1 MSSLYEQNLWN
12 KIDFLHERY
21 TRHHTYMSHFLD
33 IMSRYH
39 QACFDFSKSI
49 KNIISKNYSLSDD
62 ESSTWNNSMKSFIN
76 CLSSHSQLF
85 LQTSENIKNTIIDPI
100 TKSLQEHSLKEKD
113 TYMTYNKTRNIYNN
127 LKNSLDKA
135 HKEFELKAK
144 DSENLVYNSKKAK
157 LQNLGNPEQL
167 AKMEAKAT
175 DALTSATMCE
185 EKYMNII
192 DDANKARE
200 NETLLQ
206 KKTHNFY
213 ETCDNYYYTQIKS
226 VIGFNITNL
235 KQMASS
241 IKMEIIDLT
250 DRFDRLSLEN
260 DIKEFIEKNKS
271 DAKPDSNIEFIPYVP
286 CPELSKRSS
295 SKSLNKQ
302 EIADF
307 DIKCEVVSTFKKY
320 FKNIRA
326 DLNMV
331 EEKNKNTMRNLI
343 GAQSWRQQG
352 RNSFEYHH
360 GGQFGNFANG
370 TAFMVHSKQE
380 LDSIKQQIVSYC
392 DANNARAYITCNPR
406 SESAIKTH
414 LANLGKKFGKRLNP
428 WDQKFGFEHMAG
440 QAKPY
445 GPNWTDRIRFFLDI
459 DTKKNA
465 YYLPS
470 TKTNKIRLKKVTDKN
485 GKEVLYVDDANYP
498 KLKNCIVTIESKG
511 SQIFLPKYPNQ
522 EQELI
527 SLGALNVWN
536 ETKNILNQFGV
547 PVETE
552 YETPSG
558 GLHVVIADIS
568 KIQDVNGMEK
578 ALMVFDDDL
587 PAGMT
592 QLVHLNMDG
601 KLILY
606 SNVDTA
612 GY

>member
-62 ESSTWNNSMKSFIN
+62 DSSTWNNSMKSFIN

-200 NETLLQ
+200 NEILLQ

-260 DIKEFIEKNKS
+260 DIKEFLEKNKS

-343 GAQSWRQQG
+343 DRLLKVES
-352 RNSFEYHH
+352 
-360 GGQFGNFANG
+360 
-370 TAFMVHSKQE
+370 
-380 LDSIKQQIVSYC
+380 
-392 DANNARAYITCNPR
+392 NPL
-406 SESAIKTH
+406 SA
-414 LANLGKKFGKRLNP
+414 LGKKELEDLLNQLR
-428 WDQKFGFEHMAG
+428 DLDMKSYFLLYLSKVKSKGLIESEKLFMDLKEIIFYILKLSEEAQDFETTQNCIILSQKLYMEN
-440 QAKPY
+440 KI
-445 GPNWTDRIRFFLDI
+445 TK
-459 DTKKNA
+459 TKKYLVDYIRDYNWLNTIEFWESIIELMIQKEITKNEEINKNKDEKEQQSNA
-465 YYLPS
+465 KNIVFSQVFSYSGNMVEFNIKKEDIIEMVEKFCREFEIDKSMLDVIVENVNNMMN
-470 TKTNKIRLKKVTDKN
+470 NKIQRQKEEEEKNKKMMEEMKKDEKN
-485 GKEVLYVDDANYP
+485 GQPQKVEVIKDYF
-498 KLKNCIVTIESKG
+498 S
-511 SQIFLPKYPNQ
+511 
-522 EQELI
+522 
-527 SLGALNVWN
+527 
-536 ETKNILNQFGV
+536 
-547 PVETE
+547 
-552 YETPSG
+552 
-558 GLHVVIADIS
+558 AD
-568 KIQDVNGMEK
+568 K
-578 ALMVFDDDL
+578 
-587 PAGMT
+587 
-592 QLVHLNMDG
+592 
-601 KLILY
+601 
-606 SNVDTA
+606 
-612 GY
+612 

>member
-135 HKEFELKAK
+135 HKEFESKAK

-343 GAQSWRQQG
+343 DRLLKVES
-352 RNSFEYHH
+352 
-360 GGQFGNFANG
+360 
-370 TAFMVHSKQE
+370 
-380 LDSIKQQIVSYC
+380 
-392 DANNARAYITCNPR
+392 NPL
-406 SESAIKTH
+406 SA
-414 LANLGKKFGKRLNP
+414 LGKKELEDLLNQLR
-428 WDQKFGFEHMAG
+428 DLDMKSYFLLYLSKVKSKGLIESEKLFMDLKEIIFYILKLSEEAQDFETTQNCIILSQKLYMEN
-440 QAKPY
+440 KI
-445 GPNWTDRIRFFLDI
+445 TK
-459 DTKKNA
+459 TKKYLVDYIRDYNWLNTIEFWESIIELMIQKEITKNEEINKNKDEKEQQSNA
-465 YYLPS
+465 KNIVFSQVFSYSGNMVEFNIKKEDIIEMVEKFCREFEIDKSMLDVIVENVNNMMN
-470 TKTNKIRLKKVTDKN
+470 NKIQRQKEEEEKNKKMMEEMKKDEKN
-485 GKEVLYVDDANYP
+485 GQPQKVEVIKDYF
-498 KLKNCIVTIESKG
+498 S
-511 SQIFLPKYPNQ
+511 
-522 EQELI
+522 
-527 SLGALNVWN
+527 
-536 ETKNILNQFGV
+536 
-547 PVETE
+547 
-552 YETPSG
+552 
-558 GLHVVIADIS
+558 AD
-568 KIQDVNGMEK
+568 K
-578 ALMVFDDDL
+578 
-587 PAGMT
+587 
-592 QLVHLNMDG
+592 
-601 KLILY
+601 
-606 SNVDTA
+606 
-612 GY
+612 

>member
-100 TKSLQEHSLKEKD
+100 TKSLQEHSLREKD

-200 NETLLQ
+200 NEILLQ

-343 GAQSWRQQG
+343 DRLLKVES
-352 RNSFEYHH
+352 
-360 GGQFGNFANG
+360 
-370 TAFMVHSKQE
+370 
-380 LDSIKQQIVSYC
+380 
-392 DANNARAYITCNPR
+392 NPL
-406 SESAIKTH
+406 SA
-414 LANLGKKFGKRLNP
+414 LGKKELEDLLNQLR
-428 WDQKFGFEHMAG
+428 DLDMKSYFLLYLSKVKSKGLIESEKLFMDLKEIIFYILKLSEEAQDFETTQNCIILSQKLYMEN
-440 QAKPY
+440 KI
-445 GPNWTDRIRFFLDI
+445 TK
-459 DTKKNA
+459 TKKYLVDYIRDYNWLNTIEFWESIIELMIQKEITKNEEINKNKDEKEQQSNA
-465 YYLPS
+465 KNIVFSQVFSYSGNMVEFNIKKEDIIEMVEKFCREFEIDKSMLDVIVENVNNMMN
-470 TKTNKIRLKKVTDKN
+470 NKIQRQKEEEEKNKKMMEEMKKDEKN
-485 GKEVLYVDDANYP
+485 GQPQKVEVIKDYF
-498 KLKNCIVTIESKG
+498 S
-511 SQIFLPKYPNQ
+511 
-522 EQELI
+522 
-527 SLGALNVWN
+527 
-536 ETKNILNQFGV
+536 
-547 PVETE
+547 
-552 YETPSG
+552 
-558 GLHVVIADIS
+558 AD
-568 KIQDVNGMEK
+568 K
-578 ALMVFDDDL
+578 
-587 PAGMT
+587 
-592 QLVHLNMDG
+592 
-601 KLILY
+601 
-606 SNVDTA
+606 
-612 GY
+612 

>member
-175 DALTSATMCE
+175 DSLTSATMCE

-200 NETLLQ
+200 NEILLQ

-250 DRFDRLSLEN
+250 DRFDRLSLDN

-343 GAQSWRQQG
+343 DRLLKVES
-352 RNSFEYHH
+352 
-360 GGQFGNFANG
+360 
-370 TAFMVHSKQE
+370 
-380 LDSIKQQIVSYC
+380 
-392 DANNARAYITCNPR
+392 NPL
-406 SESAIKTH
+406 SA
-414 LANLGKKFGKRLNP
+414 LGKKELEDLLNQLR
-428 WDQKFGFEHMAG
+428 DLDMKSYFLLYLSKVKSKGLIESEKLFMDLKEIIFYILKLSEEAQDFETTQNCIILSQKLYMEN
-440 QAKPY
+440 KI
-445 GPNWTDRIRFFLDI
+445 TK
-459 DTKKNA
+459 TKKYLVDYIRDYNWLNTIEFWESIIELMIQKEITKNEEINKNKDEKEQQSNA
-465 YYLPS
+465 KNIVFSQVFSYSGNMVEFNIKKEDIIEMVEKFCREFEIDKSMLDVIVENVNNMMN
-470 TKTNKIRLKKVTDKN
+470 NKIQRQKEEEEKNKKMMEEMKKDEKN
-485 GKEVLYVDDANYP
+485 GQPQKVEVIKDYF
-498 KLKNCIVTIESKG
+498 S
-511 SQIFLPKYPNQ
+511 
-522 EQELI
+522 
-527 SLGALNVWN
+527 
-536 ETKNILNQFGV
+536 
-547 PVETE
+547 
-552 YETPSG
+552 
-558 GLHVVIADIS
+558 AD
-568 KIQDVNGMEK
+568 K
-578 ALMVFDDDL
+578 
-587 PAGMT
+587 
-592 QLVHLNMDG
+592 
-601 KLILY
+601 
-606 SNVDTA
+606 
-612 GY
+612 

>member
-260 DIKEFIEKNKS
+260 DIKEFLEKNKS

-343 GAQSWRQQG
+343 DRLLKVES
-352 RNSFEYHH
+352 
-360 GGQFGNFANG
+360 
-370 TAFMVHSKQE
+370 
-380 LDSIKQQIVSYC
+380 
-392 DANNARAYITCNPR
+392 NPL
-406 SESAIKTH
+406 SA
-414 LANLGKKFGKRLNP
+414 LGKKELEDLLNQLR
-428 WDQKFGFEHMAG
+428 DLDMKSYFLLYLSKVKSKGLIESEKLFMDLKEIIFYILKLSEEAQDFETTQNCIILSQKLYMEN
-440 QAKPY
+440 KI
-445 GPNWTDRIRFFLDI
+445 TK
-459 DTKKNA
+459 TKKYLVDYIRDYNWLNTIEFWESIIELMIQKEITKNEEINKNKDEKEQQSNA
-465 YYLPS
+465 KNIVFSQVFSYSGNMVEFNIKKEDIIEMVEKFCREFEIDKSMLDVIVENVNNMMN
-470 TKTNKIRLKKVTDKN
+470 NKIQRQKEEEEKNKKMMEEMKKDEKN
-485 GKEVLYVDDANYP
+485 GQPQKVEVIKDYF
-498 KLKNCIVTIESKG
+498 S
-511 SQIFLPKYPNQ
+511 
-522 EQELI
+522 
-527 SLGALNVWN
+527 
-536 ETKNILNQFGV
+536 
-547 PVETE
+547 
-552 YETPSG
+552 
-558 GLHVVIADIS
+558 AD
-568 KIQDVNGMEK
+568 K
-578 ALMVFDDDL
+578 
-587 PAGMT
+587 
-592 QLVHLNMDG
+592 
-601 KLILY
+601 
-606 SNVDTA
+606 
-612 GY
+612 

>member
-21 TRHHTYMSHFLD
+21 IRHHTYMSHFLD

-200 NETLLQ
+200 NEILLQ

-226 VIGFNITNL
+226 MIGFNITNL

-260 DIKEFIEKNKS
+260 DIKEFLEKNKS

-343 GAQSWRQQG
+343 DRLLKVES
-352 RNSFEYHH
+352 
-360 GGQFGNFANG
+360 
-370 TAFMVHSKQE
+370 
-380 LDSIKQQIVSYC
+380 
-392 DANNARAYITCNPR
+392 NPL
-406 SESAIKTH
+406 SA
-414 LANLGKKFGKRLNP
+414 LGKKELEDLLNQLR
-428 WDQKFGFEHMAG
+428 DLDMKSYFLLYLSKVKSKGLIESEKLFMDLKEIIFYILKLSEEAQDFETTQNCIILSQKLYMEN
-440 QAKPY
+440 KI
-445 GPNWTDRIRFFLDI
+445 TK
-459 DTKKNA
+459 TKKYLVDYIRDYNWLNTIEFWESIIELMIQKEITKNEEINKNKDEKEQQSNA
-465 YYLPS
+465 KNIVFSQVFSYSGNMVEFNIKKEDIIEMVEKFCREFEIDKSMLDVIVENVNNMMN
-470 TKTNKIRLKKVTDKN
+470 NKIQRQKEEEEKNKKMMEEMKKDEKN
-485 GKEVLYVDDANYP
+485 GQPQKVEVIKDYF
-498 KLKNCIVTIESKG
+498 S
-511 SQIFLPKYPNQ
+511 
-522 EQELI
+522 
-527 SLGALNVWN
+527 
-536 ETKNILNQFGV
+536 
-547 PVETE
+547 
-552 YETPSG
+552 
-558 GLHVVIADIS
+558 AD
-568 KIQDVNGMEK
+568 K
-578 ALMVFDDDL
+578 
-587 PAGMT
+587 
-592 QLVHLNMDG
+592 
-601 KLILY
+601 
-606 SNVDTA
+606 
-612 GY
+612 

>member
-200 NETLLQ
+200 NEILLQ

-260 DIKEFIEKNKS
+260 DIKEFIEKNRS

-343 GAQSWRQQG
+343 DRLLKVES
-352 RNSFEYHH
+352 
-360 GGQFGNFANG
+360 
-370 TAFMVHSKQE
+370 
-380 LDSIKQQIVSYC
+380 
-392 DANNARAYITCNPR
+392 NPL
-406 SESAIKTH
+406 SA
-414 LANLGKKFGKRLNP
+414 LGKKELEDLLNQLR
-428 WDQKFGFEHMAG
+428 DLDMKSYFLLYLSKVKSKGLIESEKLFMDLKEIIFYILKLSEEAQDFETTQNCIILSQKLYMEN
-440 QAKPY
+440 KI
-445 GPNWTDRIRFFLDI
+445 TK
-459 DTKKNA
+459 TKKYLVDYIRDYNWLNTIEFWESIIELMIQKEITKNEEINKNKDEKEQQSNA
-465 YYLPS
+465 KNIVFSQVFSYSGNMVEFNIKKEDIIEMVEKFCREFEIDKSMLDVIVENVNNMMN
-470 TKTNKIRLKKVTDKN
+470 NKIQRQKEEEEKNKKMMEEMKKDEKN
-485 GKEVLYVDDANYP
+485 GQPQKVEVIKDYF
-498 KLKNCIVTIESKG
+498 S
-511 SQIFLPKYPNQ
+511 
-522 EQELI
+522 
-527 SLGALNVWN
+527 
-536 ETKNILNQFGV
+536 
-547 PVETE
+547 
-552 YETPSG
+552 
-558 GLHVVIADIS
+558 AD
-568 KIQDVNGMEK
+568 K
-578 ALMVFDDDL
+578 
-587 PAGMT
+587 
-592 QLVHLNMDG
+592 
-601 KLILY
+601 
-606 SNVDTA
+606 
-612 GY
+612 

>member
-127 LKNSLDKA
+127 LKNSLDKV

-200 NETLLQ
+200 NEILLQ

-343 GAQSWRQQG
+343 DRLLKVES
-352 RNSFEYHH
+352 
-360 GGQFGNFANG
+360 
-370 TAFMVHSKQE
+370 
-380 LDSIKQQIVSYC
+380 
-392 DANNARAYITCNPR
+392 NPL
-406 SESAIKTH
+406 SA
-414 LANLGKKFGKRLNP
+414 LGKKELEDLLNQLR
-428 WDQKFGFEHMAG
+428 DLDMKSYFLLYLSKVKSKGLIESEKLFMDLKEIIFYILKLSEEAQDFETTQNCIILSQKLYMEN
-440 QAKPY
+440 KI
-445 GPNWTDRIRFFLDI
+445 TK
-459 DTKKNA
+459 TKKYLVDYIRDYNWLNTIEFWESIIELMIQKEITKNEEINKNKDEKEQQSNA
-465 YYLPS
+465 KNIVFSQVFSYSGNMVEFNIKKEDIIEMVEKFCREFEIDKSMLDVIVENVNNMMN
-470 TKTNKIRLKKVTDKN
+470 NKIQRQKEEEEKNKKMMEEMKKDEKN
-485 GKEVLYVDDANYP
+485 GQPQKVEVIKDYF
-498 KLKNCIVTIESKG
+498 S
-511 SQIFLPKYPNQ
+511 
-522 EQELI
+522 
-527 SLGALNVWN
+527 
-536 ETKNILNQFGV
+536 
-547 PVETE
+547 
-552 YETPSG
+552 
-558 GLHVVIADIS
+558 AD
-568 KIQDVNGMEK
+568 K
-578 ALMVFDDDL
+578 
-587 PAGMT
+587 
-592 QLVHLNMDG
+592 
-601 KLILY
+601 
-606 SNVDTA
+606 
-612 GY
+612 

>member
-175 DALTSATMCE
+175 DALTSATICE

-260 DIKEFIEKNKS
+260 DIKEFLEKNKS

-302 EIADF
+302 EIDDF

-343 GAQSWRQQG
+343 DRLLKVES
-352 RNSFEYHH
+352 
-360 GGQFGNFANG
+360 
-370 TAFMVHSKQE
+370 
-380 LDSIKQQIVSYC
+380 
-392 DANNARAYITCNPR
+392 NPL
-406 SESAIKTH
+406 SA
-414 LANLGKKFGKRLNP
+414 LGKKELEDLLNQLR
-428 WDQKFGFEHMAG
+428 DLDMKSYFLLYLSKVKSKGLIESEKLFMDLKEIIFYILKLSEEAQDFETTQNCIILSQKLYMEN
-440 QAKPY
+440 KI
-445 GPNWTDRIRFFLDI
+445 TK
-459 DTKKNA
+459 TKKYLVDYIRDYNWLNTIEFWESIIELMIQKEITKNEEINKNKDEKEQQSNA
-465 YYLPS
+465 KNIVFSQVFSYSGNMVEFNIKKEDIIEMVEKFCREFEIDKSMLDVIVENVNNMMN
-470 TKTNKIRLKKVTDKN
+470 NKIQRQKEEEEKNKKMMEEMKKDEKN
-485 GKEVLYVDDANYP
+485 GQPQKVEVIKDYF
-498 KLKNCIVTIESKG
+498 S
-511 SQIFLPKYPNQ
+511 
-522 EQELI
+522 
-527 SLGALNVWN
+527 
-536 ETKNILNQFGV
+536 
-547 PVETE
+547 
-552 YETPSG
+552 
-558 GLHVVIADIS
+558 AD
-568 KIQDVNGMEK
+568 K
-578 ALMVFDDDL
+578 
-587 PAGMT
+587 
-592 QLVHLNMDG
+592 
-601 KLILY
+601 
-606 SNVDTA
+606 
-612 GY
+612 

>member
-127 LKNSLDKA
+127 LKNTLDKA

-343 GAQSWRQQG
+343 DRLLKVES
-352 RNSFEYHH
+352 
-360 GGQFGNFANG
+360 
-370 TAFMVHSKQE
+370 
-380 LDSIKQQIVSYC
+380 
-392 DANNARAYITCNPR
+392 NPL
-406 SESAIKTH
+406 SA
-414 LANLGKKFGKRLNP
+414 LGKKELEDLLNQLR
-428 WDQKFGFEHMAG
+428 DLDMKSYFLLYLSKVKSKGLIESEKLFMDLKEIIFYILKLSEEAQDFETTQNCIILSQKLYMEN
-440 QAKPY
+440 KI
-445 GPNWTDRIRFFLDI
+445 TK
-459 DTKKNA
+459 TKKYLVDYIRDYNWLNTIEFWESIIELMIQKEITKNEEINKNKDEKEQQSNA
-465 YYLPS
+465 KNIVFSQVFSYSGNMVEFNIKKEDIIEMVEKFCREFEIDKSMLDVIVENVNNMMN
-470 TKTNKIRLKKVTDKN
+470 NKIQRQKEEEEKNKKMMEEMKKDEKN
-485 GKEVLYVDDANYP
+485 GQPQKVEVIKDYF
-498 KLKNCIVTIESKG
+498 S
-511 SQIFLPKYPNQ
+511 
-522 EQELI
+522 
-527 SLGALNVWN
+527 
-536 ETKNILNQFGV
+536 
-547 PVETE
+547 
-552 YETPSG
+552 
-558 GLHVVIADIS
+558 AD
-568 KIQDVNGMEK
+568 K
-578 ALMVFDDDL
+578 
-587 PAGMT
+587 
-592 QLVHLNMDG
+592 
-601 KLILY
+601 
-606 SNVDTA
+606 
-612 GY
+612 

>member
-271 DAKPDSNIEFIPYVP
+271 DTKPDSNIEFIPYVP

-343 GAQSWRQQG
+343 DRLLKVES
-352 RNSFEYHH
+352 
-360 GGQFGNFANG
+360 
-370 TAFMVHSKQE
+370 
-380 LDSIKQQIVSYC
+380 
-392 DANNARAYITCNPR
+392 NPL
-406 SESAIKTH
+406 SA
-414 LANLGKKFGKRLNP
+414 LGKKELEDLLNQLR
-428 WDQKFGFEHMAG
+428 DLDMKSYFLLYLSKVKSKGLIESEKLFMDLKEIIFYILKLSEEAQDFETTQNCIILSQKLYMEN
-440 QAKPY
+440 KI
-445 GPNWTDRIRFFLDI
+445 TK
-459 DTKKNA
+459 TKKYLVDYIRDYNWLNTIEFWESIIELMIQKEITKNEEINKNKDEKEQQSNA
-465 YYLPS
+465 KNIVFSQVFSYSGNMVEFNIKKEDIIEMVEKFCREFEIDKSMLDVIVENVNNMMN
-470 TKTNKIRLKKVTDKN
+470 NKIQRQKEEEEKNKKMMEEMKKDEKN
-485 GKEVLYVDDANYP
+485 GQPQKVEVIKDYF
-498 KLKNCIVTIESKG
+498 S
-511 SQIFLPKYPNQ
+511 
-522 EQELI
+522 
-527 SLGALNVWN
+527 
-536 ETKNILNQFGV
+536 
-547 PVETE
+547 
-552 YETPSG
+552 
-558 GLHVVIADIS
+558 AD
-568 KIQDVNGMEK
+568 K
-578 ALMVFDDDL
+578 
-587 PAGMT
+587 
-592 QLVHLNMDG
+592 
-601 KLILY
+601 
-606 SNVDTA
+606 
-612 GY
+612 

>member
-185 EKYMNII
+185 EKYINII

-343 GAQSWRQQG
+343 DRLLKVES
-352 RNSFEYHH
+352 
-360 GGQFGNFANG
+360 
-370 TAFMVHSKQE
+370 
-380 LDSIKQQIVSYC
+380 
-392 DANNARAYITCNPR
+392 NPL
-406 SESAIKTH
+406 SA
-414 LANLGKKFGKRLNP
+414 LGKKELEDLLNQLR
-428 WDQKFGFEHMAG
+428 DLDMKSYFLLYLSKVKSKGLIESEKLFMDLKEIIFYILKLSEEAQDFETTQNCIILSQKLYMEN
-440 QAKPY
+440 KI
-445 GPNWTDRIRFFLDI
+445 TK
-459 DTKKNA
+459 TKKYLVDYIRDYNWLNTIEFWESIIELMIQKEITKNEEINKNKDEKEQQSNA
-465 YYLPS
+465 KNIVFSQVFSYSGNMVEFNIKKEDIIEMVEKFCREFEIDKSMLDVIVENVNNMMN
-470 TKTNKIRLKKVTDKN
+470 NKIQRQKEEEEKNKKMMEEMKKDEKN
-485 GKEVLYVDDANYP
+485 GQPQKVEVIKDYF
-498 KLKNCIVTIESKG
+498 S
-511 SQIFLPKYPNQ
+511 
-522 EQELI
+522 
-527 SLGALNVWN
+527 
-536 ETKNILNQFGV
+536 
-547 PVETE
+547 
-552 YETPSG
+552 
-558 GLHVVIADIS
+558 AD
-568 KIQDVNGMEK
+568 K
-578 ALMVFDDDL
+578 
-587 PAGMT
+587 
-592 QLVHLNMDG
+592 
-601 KLILY
+601 
-606 SNVDTA
+606 
-612 GY
+612 

>member
-1 MSSLYEQNLWN
+1 
-12 KIDFLHERY
+12 
-21 TRHHTYMSHFLD
+21 
-33 IMSRYH
+33 MSRYH

-343 GAQSWRQQG
+343 DRLLKVES
-352 RNSFEYHH
+352 
-360 GGQFGNFANG
+360 
-370 TAFMVHSKQE
+370 
-380 LDSIKQQIVSYC
+380 
-392 DANNARAYITCNPR
+392 NPL
-406 SESAIKTH
+406 SA
-414 LANLGKKFGKRLNP
+414 LGKKELEDLLNQLR
-428 WDQKFGFEHMAG
+428 DLDMKSYFLLYLSKVKSKGLIESEKLFMDLKEIIFYILKLSEEAQDFETTQNCIILSQKLYMEN
-440 QAKPY
+440 KI
-445 GPNWTDRIRFFLDI
+445 TK
-459 DTKKNA
+459 TKKYLVDYIRDYNWLNTIEFWESIIELMIQKEITKNEEINKNKDEKEQQSNA
-465 YYLPS
+465 KNIVFSQVFSYSGNMVEFNIKKEDIIEMVEKFCREFEIDKSMLDVIVENVNNMMN
-470 TKTNKIRLKKVTDKN
+470 NKIQRQKEEEEKNKKMMEEMKKDEKN
-485 GKEVLYVDDANYP
+485 GQPQKVEVIKDYF
-498 KLKNCIVTIESKG
+498 S
-511 SQIFLPKYPNQ
+511 
-522 EQELI
+522 
-527 SLGALNVWN
+527 
-536 ETKNILNQFGV
+536 
-547 PVETE
+547 
-552 YETPSG
+552 
-558 GLHVVIADIS
+558 AD
-568 KIQDVNGMEK
+568 K
-578 ALMVFDDDL
+578 
-587 PAGMT
+587 
-592 QLVHLNMDG
+592 
-601 KLILY
+601 
-606 SNVDTA
+606 
-612 GY
+612 

>member
-76 CLSSHSQLF
+76 SLSSHSQLF

-343 GAQSWRQQG
+343 DRLLKVES
-352 RNSFEYHH
+352 
-360 GGQFGNFANG
+360 
-370 TAFMVHSKQE
+370 
-380 LDSIKQQIVSYC
+380 
-392 DANNARAYITCNPR
+392 NPL
-406 SESAIKTH
+406 SA
-414 LANLGKKFGKRLNP
+414 LGKKELEDLLNQLR
-428 WDQKFGFEHMAG
+428 DLDMKSYFLLYLSKVKSKGLIESEKLFMDLKEIIFYILKLSEEAQDFETTQNCIILSQKLYMEN
-440 QAKPY
+440 KI
-445 GPNWTDRIRFFLDI
+445 TK
-459 DTKKNA
+459 TKKYLVDYIRDYNWLNTIEFWESIIELMIQKEITKNEEINKNKDEKEQQSNA
-465 YYLPS
+465 KNIVFSQVFSYSGNMVEFNIKKEDIIEMVEKFCREFEIDKSMLDVIVENVNNMMN
-470 TKTNKIRLKKVTDKN
+470 NKIQRQKEEEEKNKKMMEEMKKDEKN
-485 GKEVLYVDDANYP
+485 GQPQKVEVIKDYF
-498 KLKNCIVTIESKG
+498 S
-511 SQIFLPKYPNQ
+511 
-522 EQELI
+522 
-527 SLGALNVWN
+527 
-536 ETKNILNQFGV
+536 
-547 PVETE
+547 
-552 YETPSG
+552 
-558 GLHVVIADIS
+558 AD
-568 KIQDVNGMEK
+568 K
-578 ALMVFDDDL
+578 
-587 PAGMT
+587 
-592 QLVHLNMDG
+592 
-601 KLILY
+601 
-606 SNVDTA
+606 
-612 GY
+612 

>member
-76 CLSSHSQLF
+76 SLSSHSQLF

-200 NETLLQ
+200 NEILLQ

-343 GAQSWRQQG
+343 DRLLKVES
-352 RNSFEYHH
+352 
-360 GGQFGNFANG
+360 
-370 TAFMVHSKQE
+370 
-380 LDSIKQQIVSYC
+380 
-392 DANNARAYITCNPR
+392 NPL
-406 SESAIKTH
+406 SA
-414 LANLGKKFGKRLNP
+414 LGKKELEDLLNQLR
-428 WDQKFGFEHMAG
+428 DLDMKSYFLLYLSKVKSKGLIESEKLFMDLKEIIFYILKLSEEAQDFETTQNCIILSQKLYMEN
-440 QAKPY
+440 KI
-445 GPNWTDRIRFFLDI
+445 TK
-459 DTKKNA
+459 TKKYLVDYIRDYNWLNTIEFWESIIELMIQKEITKNEEINKNKDEKEQQSNA
-465 YYLPS
+465 KNIVFSQVFSYSGNMVEFNIKKEDIIEMVEKFCREFEIDKSMLDVIIENVNNMMN
-470 TKTNKIRLKKVTDKN
+470 NKIQRQKEEEEKNKKMMEEMKKDEKN
-485 GKEVLYVDDANYP
+485 GQPQKVEVIKDYF
-498 KLKNCIVTIESKG
+498 S
-511 SQIFLPKYPNQ
+511 
-522 EQELI
+522 
-527 SLGALNVWN
+527 
-536 ETKNILNQFGV
+536 
-547 PVETE
+547 
-552 YETPSG
+552 
-558 GLHVVIADIS
+558 AD
-568 KIQDVNGMEK
+568 K
-578 ALMVFDDDL
+578 
-587 PAGMT
+587 
-592 QLVHLNMDG
+592 
-601 KLILY
+601 
-606 SNVDTA
+606 
-612 GY
+612 

>member
-343 GAQSWRQQG
+343 DRLLKVES
-352 RNSFEYHH
+352 
-360 GGQFGNFANG
+360 
-370 TAFMVHSKQE
+370 
-380 LDSIKQQIVSYC
+380 
-392 DANNARAYITCNPR
+392 NPL
-406 SESAIKTH
+406 SA
-414 LANLGKKFGKRLNP
+414 LGKKELEDLLNQLR
-428 WDQKFGFEHMAG
+428 DLDMKSYFLLYLSKVKSKGLIESEKLFMDLKEIIFYILKLSEEAQDFETTQNCIILSQKLYMEN
-440 QAKPY
+440 KI
-445 GPNWTDRIRFFLDI
+445 TK
-459 DTKKNA
+459 TKKYLVDYIRDYNWLNTIEFWESIIELMIQKEITKNEEINKNKDEKEQQSNA
-465 YYLPS
+465 KNIVFSQVFSYSGNMVEFNIKKEDIIEMVEKFCREFEIDKSMLDVIVENVNNMMN
-470 TKTNKIRLKKVTDKN
+470 NKIQRQKEEEEKNKKMMEEMKKDEKN
-485 GKEVLYVDDANYP
+485 GQPQKVEVIKDYF
-498 KLKNCIVTIESKG
+498 S
-511 SQIFLPKYPNQ
+511 
-522 EQELI
+522 
-527 SLGALNVWN
+527 
-536 ETKNILNQFGV
+536 
-547 PVETE
+547 
-552 YETPSG
+552 
-558 GLHVVIADIS
+558 AD
-568 KIQDVNGMEK
+568 K
-578 ALMVFDDDL
+578 
-587 PAGMT
+587 
-592 QLVHLNMDG
+592 
-601 KLILY
+601 
-606 SNVDTA
+606 
-612 GY
+612 

>member
-1 MSSLYEQNLWN
+1 
-12 KIDFLHERY
+12 
-21 TRHHTYMSHFLD
+21 
-33 IMSRYH
+33 MSRYH

-185 EKYMNII
+185 EKYINII

-343 GAQSWRQQG
+343 DRLLKV
-352 RNSFEYHH
+352 E
-360 GGQFGNFANG
+360 
-370 TAFMVHSKQE
+370 T
-380 LDSIKQQIVSYC
+380 
-392 DANNARAYITCNPR
+392 NPL
-406 SESAIKTH
+406 SA
-414 LANLGKKFGKRLNP
+414 LGKKELEDLLNQLR
-428 WDQKFGFEHMAG
+428 DLDMKSYFLLYLSKVKSKGLIESEKLFMDLKEIIFYILKLSEEAQDFETTQNCIILSQKLYMEN
-440 QAKPY
+440 KI
-445 GPNWTDRIRFFLDI
+445 TK
-459 DTKKNA
+459 TKKYLVDYIRDYNWLNTIEFWESIIELMIQKEITKNEEINKNKDEKEQQSNA
-465 YYLPS
+465 KNIVFSQVFSYSGNMVEFNIKKEDIIEMVEKFCREFEIDKSMLDVIVENVNNMMN
-470 TKTNKIRLKKVTDKN
+470 NKIQRQKEEEEKNKKMMEEMKKDEKN
-485 GKEVLYVDDANYP
+485 GQPQKVEVIKDYF
-498 KLKNCIVTIESKG
+498 S
-511 SQIFLPKYPNQ
+511 
-522 EQELI
+522 
-527 SLGALNVWN
+527 
-536 ETKNILNQFGV
+536 
-547 PVETE
+547 
-552 YETPSG
+552 
-558 GLHVVIADIS
+558 AD
-568 KIQDVNGMEK
+568 K
-578 ALMVFDDDL
+578 
-587 PAGMT
+587 
-592 QLVHLNMDG
+592 
-601 KLILY
+601 
-606 SNVDTA
+606 
-612 GY
+612 

>member
-21 TRHHTYMSHFLD
+21 IRHHTYMSHFLD

-200 NETLLQ
+200 NEILLQ

-343 GAQSWRQQG
+343 DRLLKVES
-352 RNSFEYHH
+352 
-360 GGQFGNFANG
+360 
-370 TAFMVHSKQE
+370 
-380 LDSIKQQIVSYC
+380 
-392 DANNARAYITCNPR
+392 NPL
-406 SESAIKTH
+406 SA
-414 LANLGKKFGKRLNP
+414 LGKKELEDLLNQLR
-428 WDQKFGFEHMAG
+428 DLDMKSYFLLYLSKVKSKGLIESEKLFMDLKEIIFYILKLSEEAQDFETTQNCIILSQKLYMEN
-440 QAKPY
+440 KI
-445 GPNWTDRIRFFLDI
+445 TK
-459 DTKKNA
+459 TKKYLVDYIRDYNWLNTIEFWESIIELMIQKEITKNEEINKNKDEKEQQSNA
-465 YYLPS
+465 KNIVFSQVFSYSGNMVEFNIKKEDIIEMVEKFCREFEIDKSMLDVIVENVNNMMNN
-470 TKTNKIRLKKVTDKN
+470 KTQRQKEEEEKNKKMMEEMKKDEKN
-485 GKEVLYVDDANYP
+485 GQPQKVEVIKDYF
-498 KLKNCIVTIESKG
+498 S
-511 SQIFLPKYPNQ
+511 
-522 EQELI
+522 
-527 SLGALNVWN
+527 
-536 ETKNILNQFGV
+536 
-547 PVETE
+547 
-552 YETPSG
+552 
-558 GLHVVIADIS
+558 AD
-568 KIQDVNGMEK
+568 K
-578 ALMVFDDDL
+578 
-587 PAGMT
+587 
-592 QLVHLNMDG
+592 
-601 KLILY
+601 
-606 SNVDTA
+606 
-612 GY
+612 

>member
-21 TRHHTYMSHFLD
+21 IRHHTYMSHFLD

-343 GAQSWRQQG
+343 DRLLKVES
-352 RNSFEYHH
+352 
-360 GGQFGNFANG
+360 
-370 TAFMVHSKQE
+370 
-380 LDSIKQQIVSYC
+380 
-392 DANNARAYITCNPR
+392 NPL
-406 SESAIKTH
+406 SA
-414 LANLGKKFGKRLNP
+414 LGKKELEDLLNQLR
-428 WDQKFGFEHMAG
+428 DLDMKSYFLLYLSKVKSKGLIESEKLFMDLKEIIFYILKLSEEAQDFETTQNCIILSQKLYMEN
-440 QAKPY
+440 KI
-445 GPNWTDRIRFFLDI
+445 TK
-459 DTKKNA
+459 TKKYLVDYIRDYNWLNTIEFWESIIELMIQKEITKNEEINKNKDEKEQQSNA
-465 YYLPS
+465 KNIVFSQVFSYSGNMVEFNIKKEDIIEMVEKFCREFEIDKSMLDVIVENVNNMMN
-470 TKTNKIRLKKVTDKN
+470 NKIQRQKEEEEKNKKMMEEMKKDEKN
-485 GKEVLYVDDANYP
+485 GQPQKVEVIKDYF
-498 KLKNCIVTIESKG
+498 S
-511 SQIFLPKYPNQ
+511 
-522 EQELI
+522 
-527 SLGALNVWN
+527 
-536 ETKNILNQFGV
+536 
-547 PVETE
+547 
-552 YETPSG
+552 
-558 GLHVVIADIS
+558 AD
-568 KIQDVNGMEK
+568 K
-578 ALMVFDDDL
+578 
-587 PAGMT
+587 
-592 QLVHLNMDG
+592 
-601 KLILY
+601 
-606 SNVDTA
+606 
-612 GY
+612 

>member
-167 AKMEAKAT
+167 AKMESKAT

-343 GAQSWRQQG
+343 DRLLKVES
-352 RNSFEYHH
+352 
-360 GGQFGNFANG
+360 
-370 TAFMVHSKQE
+370 
-380 LDSIKQQIVSYC
+380 
-392 DANNARAYITCNPR
+392 NPL
-406 SESAIKTH
+406 SA
-414 LANLGKKFGKRLNP
+414 LGKKELEDLLNQLR
-428 WDQKFGFEHMAG
+428 DLDMKSYFLLYLSKVKSKGLIESEKLFMDLKEIIFYILKLSEEAQDFETTQNCIILSQKLYMEN
-440 QAKPY
+440 KI
-445 GPNWTDRIRFFLDI
+445 TK
-459 DTKKNA
+459 TKKYLVDYIRDYNWLNTIEFWESIIELMIQKEITKNEEINKNKDEKEQQSNA
-465 YYLPS
+465 KNIVFSQVFSYSGNMVEFNIKKEDIIEMVEKFCREFEIDKSMLDVIVENVNNMMN
-470 TKTNKIRLKKVTDKN
+470 NKIQRQKEEEEKNKKMMEEMKKDEKN
-485 GKEVLYVDDANYP
+485 GQPQKVEVIKDYF
-498 KLKNCIVTIESKG
+498 S
-511 SQIFLPKYPNQ
+511 
-522 EQELI
+522 
-527 SLGALNVWN
+527 
-536 ETKNILNQFGV
+536 
-547 PVETE
+547 
-552 YETPSG
+552 
-558 GLHVVIADIS
+558 AD
-568 KIQDVNGMEK
+568 K
-578 ALMVFDDDL
+578 
-587 PAGMT
+587 
-592 QLVHLNMDG
+592 
-601 KLILY
+601 
-606 SNVDTA
+606 
-612 GY
+612 

>member
-295 SKSLNKQ
+295 S
-302 EIADF
+302 
-307 DIKCEVVSTFKKY
+307 
-320 FKNIRA
+320 
-326 DLNMV
+326 
-331 EEKNKNTMRNLI
+331 
-343 GAQSWRQQG
+343 
-352 RNSFEYHH
+352 SF
-360 GGQFGNFANG
+360 
-370 TAFMVHSKQE
+370 
-380 LDSIKQQIVSYC
+380 
-392 DANNARAYITCNPR
+392 YI
-406 SESAIKTH
+406 
-414 LANLGKKFGKRLNP
+414 
-428 WDQKFGFEHMAG
+428 
-440 QAKPY
+440 
-445 GPNWTDRIRFFLDI
+445 
-459 DTKKNA
+459 
-465 YYLPS
+465 
-470 TKTNKIRLKKVTDKN
+470 
-485 GKEVLYVDDANYP
+485 
-498 KLKNCIVTIESKG
+498 
-511 SQIFLPKYPNQ
+511 
-522 EQELI
+522 
-527 SLGALNVWN
+527 
-536 ETKNILNQFGV
+536 
-547 PVETE
+547 
-552 YETPSG
+552 
-558 GLHVVIADIS
+558 
-568 KIQDVNGMEK
+568 
-578 ALMVFDDDL
+578 
-587 PAGMT
+587 
-592 QLVHLNMDG
+592 
-601 KLILY
+601 
-606 SNVDTA
+606 
-612 GY
+612 

>member
-175 DALTSATMCE
+175 DSLTSATMCE

-343 GAQSWRQQG
+343 DRLLKVES
-352 RNSFEYHH
+352 
-360 GGQFGNFANG
+360 
-370 TAFMVHSKQE
+370 
-380 LDSIKQQIVSYC
+380 
-392 DANNARAYITCNPR
+392 NPL
-406 SESAIKTH
+406 SA
-414 LANLGKKFGKRLNP
+414 LGKKELEDLLNQLR
-428 WDQKFGFEHMAG
+428 DLDMKSYFLLYLSKVKSKGLIESEKLFMDLKEIIFYILKLSEEAQDFETTQNCIILSQKLYMEN
-440 QAKPY
+440 KI
-445 GPNWTDRIRFFLDI
+445 TK
-459 DTKKNA
+459 TKKYLVDYIRDYNWLNTIEFWESIIELMIQKEITKNEEINKNKDEKEQQSNA
-465 YYLPS
+465 KNIVFSQVFSYSGNMVEFNIKKEDIIEMVEKFCREFEIDKSMLDVIVENVN
-470 TKTNKIRLKKVTDKN
+470 KMMNNKIQRQKEEEEKNKKMMEEMKKDEKN
-485 GKEVLYVDDANYP
+485 GQPQKVEVIKDYF
-498 KLKNCIVTIESKG
+498 S
-511 SQIFLPKYPNQ
+511 
-522 EQELI
+522 
-527 SLGALNVWN
+527 
-536 ETKNILNQFGV
+536 
-547 PVETE
+547 
-552 YETPSG
+552 
-558 GLHVVIADIS
+558 AD
-568 KIQDVNGMEK
+568 K
-578 ALMVFDDDL
+578 
-587 PAGMT
+587 
-592 QLVHLNMDG
+592 
-601 KLILY
+601 
-606 SNVDTA
+606 
-612 GY
+612 